1 MRALFGGLPN
11 GTRTVSL
18 AISFRKFYSLC
29 DCTPNELKVTLLLK
43 VKRRRNCYFRIFFWD
58 LQLFSRNVNG
68 PFTFCGKKWYKT
80 RRHAIKDSRITDLLQ
95 IYIYIYIY
103 IYICYSPDGRF
114 VLGKIVPEVL
124 DTARGRRPRALHK
137 SEGTVFLNTD
147 RPWLV
152 NKIFIFF

>member
-18 AISFRKFYSLC
+18 AIRFRKFYSLC

-43 VKRRRNCYFRIFFWD
+43 VKRRRNCYFRIFFSD

-80 RRHAIKDSRITDLLQ
+80 RRHAIKDSRITDHLHK
-95 IYIYIYIY
+95 IYMLFT
-103 IYICYSPDGRF
+103 RR
-114 VLGKIVPEVL
+114 EVRI
-124 DTARGRRPRALHK
+124 AKNCAVQK